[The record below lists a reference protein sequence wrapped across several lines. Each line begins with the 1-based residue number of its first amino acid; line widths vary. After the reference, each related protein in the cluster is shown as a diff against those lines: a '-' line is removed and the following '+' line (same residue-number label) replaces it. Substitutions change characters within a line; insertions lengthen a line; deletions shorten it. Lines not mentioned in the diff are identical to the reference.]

1 MTNGVT
7 DILNGARSE
16 MVALIR
22 AGIKAGIDKEAARL
36 AKKQL

>member
-1 MTNGVT
+1 VS
-7 DILNGARSE
+7 DILSRSKSE

-22 AGIKAGIDKEAARL
+22 EGIKAGIDKEAARL